1 MCKHFSI
8 LQNISGRLPPMQLL
22 KAILSVVKFL
32 RDYGILIVLLWIFV
46 LTVVQ
51 VYVLGIGAT
60 PQLPPEGYE
69 LQRLE
74 AKLQWHRGTKKE
86 AFTLE
91 VAKDD
96 PTFSKLE
103 LERQVTGTSHLMR
116 DLEPGRTYYWRLVRD
131 DETSATRSF
140 KTSKYAITF

>member
-1 MCKHFSI
+1 MK
-8 LQNISGRLPPMQLL
+8 LL
-22 KAILSVVKFL
+22 KAISSVWRFL
-32 RDYGILIVLLWIFV
+32 RDYGIPIVLLGIFV

-51 VYVLGIGAT
+51 VYVFGVGAT

-74 AKLQWHRGTKKE
+74 AKLQWHRGNKDG

-91 VAKDD
+91 VAEDD
-96 PTFSKLE
+96 PTFSELK
-103 LERQVTGTSHLMR
+103 LERQVTGTSHVMR
-116 DLEPGRTYYWRLVRD
+116 DLEPGRIYYWRLVRD
-131 DETSATRSF
+131 DEISATRSF